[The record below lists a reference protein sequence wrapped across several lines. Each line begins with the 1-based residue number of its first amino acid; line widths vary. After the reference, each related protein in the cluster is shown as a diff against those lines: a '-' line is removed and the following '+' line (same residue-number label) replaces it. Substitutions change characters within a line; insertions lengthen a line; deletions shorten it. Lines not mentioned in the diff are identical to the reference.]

1 MSKQLSANEKIAA
14 DHAANT
20 LRDIEF
26 LADCKEFKSFMSR
39 FKDRADQ
46 MAESILHD
54 NALTPEEREAMRRER
69 LGILE
74 VLQAPGM
81 IHQGATS
88 VLRSHGIG

>member
-1 MSKQLSANEKIAA
+1 MKQLSSSEKIAA

-26 LADCKEFKSFMSR
+26 LTECREFKSFMDG
-39 FKDRADQ
+39 FKNRANQ
-46 MAESILHD
+46 MAELILHD
-54 NALTPEEREAMRRER
+54 NELSPVDREAMRRER
-69 LGILE
+69 MGILE
-74 VLQAPGM
+74 VLQSPAM